1 MGLSNPSEGA
11 PAGRLLFSRRVP
23 GAFGSPGF
31 RLWAP
36 RLLAGAF
43 AAACVLQLLT
53 ACDKKPA
60 GGDPEVEAGRTVFLS
75 HCIACHNVDP
85 SRDGSLGPAI
95 KGSSL
100 ELVQAR
106 VLRGEYPPGYTPK
119 RTTKIMV
126 RLPLTEEDVA
136 KVHKFLN
143 AP

>member
-1 MGLSNPSEGA
+1 LALSNPSEGA
-11 PAGRLLFSRRVP
+11 PAGRLSF
-23 GAFGSPGF
+23 F
-31 RLWAP
+31 RSASGPADRIRTLAA
-36 RLLAGAF
+36 RALAGAF
-43 AAACVLQLLT
+43 AVACVVQLMT

-60 GGDPEVEAGRTVFLS
+60 AGGDPEVAAGRAIYMS
-75 HCIACHNVDP
+75 HCIACHSTDP

-95 KGSSL
+95 KGSAL

-136 KVHKFLN
+136 RVHKFLN
-143 AP
+143 SP